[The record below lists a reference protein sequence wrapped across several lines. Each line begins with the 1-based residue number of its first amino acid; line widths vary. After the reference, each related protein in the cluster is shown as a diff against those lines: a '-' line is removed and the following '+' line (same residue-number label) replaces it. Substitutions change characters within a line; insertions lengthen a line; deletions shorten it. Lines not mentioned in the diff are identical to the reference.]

1 MVGMVVM
8 RGGIAAEDF
17 GTIQEKG
24 PVSGACHKQLQ
35 RQKSFDVALDVLQAM
50 PVCRAFAADQ
60 RFARRMLKNIML
72 CLSMQNKAMLFNKRK
87 QFSSIVL
94 EGH

>member
-1 MVGMVVM
+1 L
-8 RGGIAAEDF
+8 
-17 GTIQEKG
+17 K
-24 PVSGACHKQLQ
+24 CHPSDSSQSLALKKPLAGLG
-35 RQKSFDVALDVLQAM
+35 QKPFDVALYVLQAM

-60 RFARRMLKNIML
+60 GFARRMLKNIML

>member
-1 MVGMVVM
+1 LHC
-8 RGGIAAEDF
+8 F
-17 GTIQEKG
+17 GLKTKE
-24 PVSGACHKQLQ
+24 L
-35 RQKSFDVALDVLQAM
+35 RQKPLNVALDILQAM
-50 PVCRAFAADQ
+50 SVCSAFAADQ

-72 CLSMQNKAMLFNKRK
+72 GLPMQDKAMLFNKRK

>member
-1 MVGMVVM
+1 MVEELAG
-8 RGGIAAEDF
+8 
-17 GTIQEKG
+17 
-24 PVSGACHKQLQ
+24 
-35 RQKSFDVALDVLQAM
+35 QKPFDVALHVFQAM

-72 CLSMQNKAMLFNKRK
+72 CLSMQDNAMLFNKRE

-94 EGH
+94 ESH